1 MQDRFFQPLVQT
13 KKCIAL
19 NLILAAICSTAI
31 LLLLHLF
38 FNTPVRSIDSDFS
51 SYLGFSFMILAMAI
65 IFYLI
70 VIFPFLLIYFCLLQH
85 FHKFSIF
92 SILIACFIA
101 TVLLTLFSG
110 NTDHF
115 FKALTNLCV
124 FSIPTAAFFLFLSLR
139 SHRIN
144 TENLPI

>member
-13 KKCIAL
+13 KKCIAF

-31 LLLLHLF
+31 LLLLPLF
-38 FNTPVRSIDSDFS
+38 FSMGSDFG
-51 SYLGFSFMILAMAI
+51 SYLGFSFIVLAVTI

-124 FSIPTAAFFLFLSLR
+124 FSIPTAAFFLFFSLR
-139 SHRIN
+139 RHRIN